1 MIARTLESTVT
12 EKLHQGKAIII
23 VGARQTGKTTLIRG
37 VLHEKDHLFLNGD
50 DPSVRTMLTDAN
62 TEQIRRLLGEHR
74 TVFLDEAQRIPGIG
88 LTLKII
94 TDQFKD
100 VQLLVSGSSSFDM
113 TQEVNEPLTGRKW
126 EYTLLPISWQEFED
140 HVGYLDAEQRMET
153 RLIYGSYPEIV
164 SFPGEERERLQQLV
178 GSYLYRDILA
188 YAGIRKPEVLDRL
201 LQALA
206 FQVGSEVNYNELAE
220 TTGLNKGTVATYID
234 ILEKGYIVFRLNSFA
249 RNLRNEIKRSRKVY
263 FYDNGVRNAIIGNFQ
278 PLDLRPD
285 KGALWKNFLV
295 SERLKYNLY
304 HNTGARMYFWRTR
317 QQQEI
322 DYVEERDG
330 HLTAYEFKWKPR
342 TAKVSS
348 SFLSAYNAAAHTVHR
363 DNFRDFLQLP
373 IIQEQQ

>member
-1 MIARTLESTVT
+1 
-12 EKLHQGKAIII
+12 
-23 VGARQTGKTTLIRG
+23 
-37 VLHEKDHLFLNGD
+37 
-50 DPSVRTMLTDAN
+50 
-62 TEQIRRLLGEHR
+62 
-74 TVFLDEAQRIPGIG
+74 
-88 LTLKII
+88 
-94 TDQFKD
+94 
-100 VQLLVSGSSSFDM
+100 
-113 TQEVNEPLTGRKW
+113 
-126 EYTLLPISWQEFED
+126 
-140 HVGYLDAEQRMET
+140 MET

-278 PLDLRPD
+278 SVDLRPD
-285 KGALWKNFLV
+285 KGALWENFLV

-330 HLTAYEFKWKPR
+330 RITAYEFKWKPR

-363 DNFRDFLQLP
+363 DNFRDFLQPP
-373 IIQEQQ
+373 IT